1 MYGITFNYPE
11 LGRQLL
17 NEKQEAAQQDFKA
30 WALKYHLTEEAVIE
44 LSDIIVTLMDVSGK
58 QGIIAGIDIGKSA
71 IQF

>member
-30 WALKYHLTEEAVIE
+30 WALKYHLSEQAVIE
-44 LSDIIVTLMDVSGK
+44 LSDIIVDLMDISGK
-58 QGIIAGIDIGKSA
+58 QGIISGVEIGKSA
-71 IQF
+71 FQF

>member
-1 MYGITFNYPE
+1 MSEFKIDYRE
-11 LGRQLL
+11 LSKQILDER
-17 NEKQEAAQQDFKA
+17 QEAAQQDFKS
-30 WALKYHLTEEAVIE
+30 WALKFHLTEEAVIE